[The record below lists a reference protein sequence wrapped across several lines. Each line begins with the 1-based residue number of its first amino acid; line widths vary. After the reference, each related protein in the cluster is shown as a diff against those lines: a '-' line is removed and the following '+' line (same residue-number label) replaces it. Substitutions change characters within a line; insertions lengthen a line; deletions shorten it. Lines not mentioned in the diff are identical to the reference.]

1 MESDDTSP
9 QSSTPEPESGA
20 NTLRLD
26 PSSRVT
32 GIGVTSLLSMDGR
45 AIVQLVIKGPGDRS
59 LMESSQDL
67 EDTLALGAFV
77 VEAVGDVLSTLVD
90 VVKEPV
96 WRGRIGDDFEAY
108 LARTEKST
116 RKIRALL
123 KVSE

>member
-9 QSSTPEPESGA
+9 QSSSPDSEPA
-20 NTLRLD
+20 DNTLLLD

-32 GIGVTSLLSMDGR
+32 GISVTSLLSMDGR
-45 AIVQLVIKGPGDRS
+45 AIVKLAIKGPGGHS

-77 VEAVGDVLSTLVD
+77 VEAVGDVLSNLVD

-96 WRGRIGDDFEAY
+96 WRGRIGEDFEEY
-108 LARTEKST
+108 LARTEDST
-116 RKIRALL
+116 RRIRALL
-123 KVSE
+123 RVDQ